1 MFFLYLIA
9 SDFCVIL
16 NIGVCILT
24 RKFLP
29 IVLVLRGFA
38 GSIEMNST
46 YLSLQVMYRRI
57 LQQAGFIQ
65 FAQLQFLEAK
75 ELFR

>member
-1 MFFLYLIA
+1 
-9 SDFCVIL
+9 
-16 NIGVCILT
+16 
-24 RKFLP
+24 
-29 IVLVLRGFA
+29 
-38 GSIEMNST
+38 
-46 YLSLQVMYRRI
+46 MYKRI